1 MSHILKFGA
10 AAENIGNLEFLTLGD
25 AVAHWGNNLL
35 DTGSGGYRQTDHV
48 VFLQVGAVV
57 HNNTAITLPFAGIDS
72 QGFDFVVTNPQN
84 HNWTRTNSATTF
96 INFNNYKCAN
106 VVFNRIHL
114 GYSTNNATAISG
126 IPAAAGGTYHAADN
140 DLAIRFYNCVMAALS
155 GSTSFSGL
163 LINSSVSNI
172 RTVWHNNIIIG
183 LSYYPFGSAGGVPV
197 LHPPRIENNT
207 IVSGG
212 SLYFGNVPGTVLQ
225 NNIFCMLSTPTDV
238 AGDNINSTQNLL
250 GEIPKNI
257 LANAPQ
263 NATVAAVIDPSRAG
277 RNAFLVKEMFNRI
290 LPSTLA
296 DGITWANTTYFPVA
310 IGGNMHALVEAMT
323 PNNEVMKNIIQP
335 ETRVANPLRYLINGW
350 DSQGNEQYGACGY
363 NWQEHFFTGLIA
375 TDLGDHT
382 VRLDWNI
389 PTAGVPSSY
398 TKWGIYKVY
407 APRSEDLVNW
417 LERTRYKVGEVPR
430 NVNTFVDT
438 GADYSN
444 ASGADMT
451 YRVILER

>member
-35 DTGSGGYRQTDHV
+35 DTGSGGYKQADHV

-57 HNNTAITLPFAGIDS
+57 HNNATITLPFANIDS
-72 QGFDFVVTNPQN
+72 QGYDFVVTNPEN
-84 HNWTRTNSATTF
+84 HNWTRTDNAIL
-96 INFNNYKCAN
+96 INFNSYKCAN
-106 VVFNRIHL
+106 IIFNRIHL
-114 GYSTNNATAISG
+114 GYSTSAF
-126 IPAAAGGTYHAADN
+126 IPIGGLPTQPNSYHAADN
-140 DLAIRFYNCVMAALS
+140 EYAVQYYGCVGMGFSGNHVLS
-155 GSTSFSGL
+155 G
-163 LINSSVSNI
+163 I
-172 RTVWHNNIIIG
+172 RTKVFNCIF
-183 LSYYPFGSAGGVPV
+183 LTTGG
-197 LHPPRIENNT
+197 RNFAI
-207 IVSGG
+207 GG
-212 SLYFGNVPGTVLQ
+212 SLPTVIENSILSVNTQQSGYGVSINTLPSGSLFQ
-225 NNIFCMLSTPTDV
+225 NNILLSDRVNATGTGT
-238 AGDNINSTQNLL
+238 GDIITFSPNYAN
-250 GEIPKNI
+250 EYPKNV
-257 LANAPQ
+257 LSHEPAS
-263 NATVAAVIDPSRAG
+263 AASIPHIDPTRVNIDA
-277 RNAFLVKEMFNRI
+277 RQLFNKV
-290 LPSTLA
+290 LPSTLTN
-296 DGITWANTTYFPVA
+296 GSNWPSSTYFPA
-310 IGGNMHALVEAMT
+310 GIGGNMHALVEAMT
-323 PNNEVMKNIIQP
+323 PNNEVMKNIIPP
-335 ETRVANPLRYLINGW
+335 EQRAENPLRYFINGW

-417 LERTRYKVGEVPR
+417 LGRTRYKVGEVPR